1 MSLANKIRFQYDM
14 RVRPLVDPDLRRL
27 RILAQQPYLF
37 SEEDALTHLRLALEW
52 MWQAHLAVDRE
63 GLPNKFSLGPAFG
76 IGVPYPET
84 TGYTLNTFLAALR
97 KADALGL
104 PADRLRELIEG
115 CCTFLYGQQLP
126 NGAFTGGHR
135 NLRNYGRPS
144 IFNTGQIVLGLADL
158 LEHVRTDQA
167 YWKWSGIEV
176 DRLRSAVSAAGN
188 FLADQVTADGAYDP
202 THSYQNKV
210 RTYYAR
216 ATYGMMRAGQVTS
229 DDRLLQQAKRHF
241 DHVLSQQRA
250 DGWIVGWGFEE
261 DLAVLHTIAYTLRG
275 MVEAGHGL
283 NDERYFHAVRRS
295 LDLLASFDR
304 SRSAYPELIPS
315 HFRSDMTFLNE
326 LCIMGMSQLSI
337 VIMKLPEPFRG
348 SAHTGWAQRM
358 VAATKRFQLRG
369 FREPLMNGVL
379 PASFPLRGTY
389 QPGDLIEWGTKFFM
403 DTMLI
408 ELGVPPMSI
417 KG

>member
-1 MSLANKIRFQYDM
+1 M
-14 RVRPLVDPDLRRL
+14 
-27 RILAQQPYLF
+27 
-37 SEEDALTHLRLALEW
+37 
-52 MWQAHLAVDRE
+52 
-63 GLPNKFSLGPAFG
+63 
-76 IGVPYPET
+76 
-84 TGYTLNTFLAALR
+84 
-97 KADALGL
+97 
-104 PADRLRELIEG
+104 EG

-135 NLRNYGRPS
+135 NLRNYGKPS

-158 LEHVRTDQA
+158 LEHVRADTA
-167 YWKWSGIEV
+167 YWKWSEAQ
-176 DRLRSAVSAAGN
+176 LTKLSTSVSAAGN
-188 FLADQVTADGAYDP
+188 FLADQVATDGSYDP

-250 DGWIVGWGFEE
+250 DGWITGWGFDE

-275 MVEAGHGL
+275 LVEAGHGL
-283 NDERYFHAVRRS
+283 NDARYFQAVRRS

-304 SRSAYPELIPS
+304 ARFAYPELIPS
-315 HFRSDMTFLNE
+315 HFRSDMSFLNE
-326 LCIMGMSQLSI
+326 LCITGMSQLSI
-337 VIMKLPEPFRG
+337 VIMKLPEPYRG
-348 SAHTGWAQRM
+348 NEHGAWAQRM
-358 VAATKRFQLRG
+358 VAATKRFQFRG

-379 PASFPLRGTY
+379 PASYPLRGTY

-403 DTMLI
+403 DTLLI
-408 ELGVPPMSI
+408 ELGVAPMSI